1 MELGR
6 GQIWW
11 TDFGE
16 PIGSGPGYR
25 RPALIVQLDRLNRS
39 RLATVIVVPLTSITK
54 WANAPGNVLI
64 PAGEAGLAED
74 SVANL
79 SLLTSIDRRLLDE
92 FAGFVPMR
100 LRMAVDDGLR
110 LILDIECPAGT
121 LQ

>member
-1 MELGR
+1 MEIGR

-11 TDFGE
+11 TDFDE
-16 PIGSGPGYR
+16 PVGSGPGYR
-25 RPALIVQLDRLNRS
+25 RPALIVQVDRLNQS
-39 RLATVIVVPLTSITK
+39 RLSSVIVVPLTSNTK

-64 PAGEAGLAED
+64 PAGEAGLAVD

-92 FAGFVPMR
+92 FAGFLPMR
-100 LRMAVDDGLR
+100 LTIAVDDGLR
-110 LILDIECPAGT
+110 MILDIECPPGT